1 MSPRPFLKWAGGKSR
16 LLVQYEPYLPTRW
29 DTYYEPFLGGG
40 TFDGQPAV
48 GTFVVAVDIAHAND
62 VYLVLGL
69 QRQSVEAMPVMGDQ
83 AQRQKDAFDK
93 HRNALNAM
101 LPD

>member
-40 TFDGQPAV
+40 ALF
-48 GTFVVAVDIAHAND
+48 FH
-62 VYLVLGL
+62 L
-69 QRQSVEAMPVMGDQ
+69 
-83 AQRQKDAFDK
+83 AQRYPQRRYVLSDVTSS
-93 HRNALNAM
+93 RR
-101 LPD
+101 